1 MGNTPQ
7 DRDFEPLT
15 RLLDT
20 ALEFAENTWNE
31 EAYYVLVAAG
41 KLAFTDRLRWQVIN
55 TARFLGTNV
64 YFTEW
69 LNLGGV
75 DKFPRDFV
83 AMADTLTREGIRRR
97 VVMEKIDAS
106 LEARHA
112 EGWVRD
118 HAAGWDEDKFYEEWE
133 RDRPLRKARSN
144 AAWADAR
151 AYRNHRARDNA

>member
-1 MGNTPQ
+1 MGNTAQ

-55 TARFLGTNV
+55 TAWFLGTNG
-64 YFTEW
+64 YFAEW
-69 LNLGGV
+69 LHRGGV

-83 AMADTLTREGIRRR
+83 AMADTLTREAIRRR
-97 VVMEKIDAS
+97 VVMEKIDAGP
-106 LEARHA
+106 EARQA
-112 EGWVRD
+112 EAWIREHEAD
-118 HAAGWDEDKFYEEWE
+118 WNEDKFSEEWE
-133 RDRPLRKARSN
+133 RERPLRKARSK

-151 AYRNHRARDNA
+151 AYRNHRAHDNA